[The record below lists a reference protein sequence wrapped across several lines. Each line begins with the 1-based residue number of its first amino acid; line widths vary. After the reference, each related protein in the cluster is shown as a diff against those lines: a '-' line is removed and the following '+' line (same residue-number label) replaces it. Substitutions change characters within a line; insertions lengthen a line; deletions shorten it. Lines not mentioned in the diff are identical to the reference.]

1 LLNAL
6 LMRQAYQP
14 VFVCQAKWHVDRM
27 HVWVSEVLSMTSEIG
42 VRILV
47 RIAGSE
53 SRETNG
59 EDSRIMTVNISPG

>member
-1 LLNAL
+1 MLNAL
-6 LMRQAYQP
+6 LMRPAYQP

-27 HVWVSEVLSMTSEIG
+27 HVRASEVLSMTSEIG

-47 RIAGSE
+47 RIAGSV

-59 EDSRIMTVNISPG
+59 EVARIMTVNIPPG